1 MGKIIDKLRDIRIRK
16 QLMNPKSSCKNIRL
30 YIVSLPY
37 DIEKVLHNTKETGK
51 EAKLN
56 TNIQVL
62 TITSTYA
69 EAAEYVDTRWRLDNT
84 EHFIS
89 WCNLHNVDYKA
100 KESWEAYLQQMV
112 ENGNEGILT
121 NYLITVL
128 YYPIQTIAEIFRGY
142 LGCVPIGCSFDTKEE
157 NKYSAKRMG
166 KIKDW
171 NIEETAEI
179 KGEQNQ
185 LK

>member
-89 WCNLHNVDYKA
+89 
-100 KESWEAYLQQMV
+100 
-112 ENGNEGILT
+112 
-121 NYLITVL
+121 
-128 YYPIQTIAEIFRGY
+128 
-142 LGCVPIGCSFDTKEE
+142 
-157 NKYSAKRMG
+157 
-166 KIKDW
+166 
-171 NIEETAEI
+171 
-179 KGEQNQ
+179 
-185 LK
+185 